1 MLLDT
6 HIWYRWLGKNDLP
19 ERIIHQIENA
29 DELFVSA
36 TSCWELAQLVKRN
49 RIKLSMPLQ
58 HWIKLASMD
67 IEILPITKEIA
78 LLSEQLD
85 NHHKDPADRFIIATG
100 VFYQMPIVSLDTIF
114 PKYDEIK
121 HLLIN

>member
-1 MLLDT
+1 
-6 HIWYRWLGKNDLP
+6 
-19 ERIIHQIENA
+19 
-29 DELFVSA
+29 
-36 TSCWELAQLVKRN
+36 
-49 RIKLSMPLQ
+49 MPLQ

>member
-6 HIWYRWLGKNDLP
+6 HIWYRWLGVNDLP
-19 ERIIHQIENA
+19 VRLVRQLENA

-49 RIKLSMPLQ
+49 RIQLTMSLE
-58 HWIKLASMD
+58 HWITLASME

-78 LLSEQLD
+78 ILAEQLE
-85 NHHKDPADRFIIATG
+85 NHHKDPADRFIIATS
-100 VFYQMPIVSLDTIF
+100 VFYQLPIVSLDTVF

>member
-6 HIWYRWLGKNDLP
+6 HIWYRWQYDNLP
-19 ERIIHQIENA
+19 KRLITQIETA
-29 DELFVSA
+29 DKVFVSA
-36 TSCWELAQLVKRN
+36 TSCWEIAQLVKRK
-49 RIKLSMPLQ
+49 RLELPISTEKWVEM
-58 HWIKLASMD
+58 ASSE

-78 LLSEQLD
+78 ILAEHLE
-85 NHHKDPADRFIIATG
+85 NHHKDPADRFIIATS
-100 VFYQMPIVSLDTIF
+100 VFYQLPVVSLDAVF

>member
-6 HIWYRWLGKNDLP
+6 HIWYRWLGVGDLP
-19 ERIIHQIENA
+19 KRLVQQIENS

-49 RIKLSMPLQ
+49 RIQLSMPLEN
-58 HWIKLASMD
+58 WITLASMD

-78 LLSEQLD
+78 LLSEQLE
-85 NHHKDPADRFIIATG
+85 NHHKDPADRFIIATSIFRQIP
-100 VFYQMPIVSLDTIF
+100 VMSLDTIF
-114 PKYDEIK
+114 PKYQELGN
-121 HLLIN
+121 LLVN

>member
-6 HIWYRWLGKNDLP
+6 HIWYRWLGVNDLP
-19 ERIIHQIENA
+19 VRLVRQLENA

-49 RIKLSMPLQ
+49 RIQLTMSLE
-58 HWIKLASMD
+58 HWITLASMD
-67 IEILPITKEIA
+67 IEILPINKEIA
-78 LLSEQLD
+78 ILVEQLE
-85 NHHKDPADRFIIATG
+85 NHHKAPADRFIIATS

-114 PKYDEIK
+114 PKYTEI
-121 HLLIN
+121 HNLLIN